1 MKKEVSL
8 TTNTIKG
15 WNYEDAVKTC
25 REQVT
30 LFYKVTLDL
39 VRELY
44 SAQQVLSNP
53 GFRVDLADGTL
64 CQAGTKSGP
73 KTFKDFLEDIGIPR
87 RTAYNWLALYLP
99 EEDRLMSTE
108 EFKQRLIDHYEALIA
123 QLDARY
129 PSFRPEGWDDRA
141 EAYWQKKQKI
151 AQLQQLASRPVSELV
166 GPQPS
171 LFDDSFLDSLR
182 APSSE
187 EIVRFGQL
195 KTKAEAYV
203 VPGVDEHQ
211 QIKALSFIE
220 ATVRQFPAQS
230 RRDIIRSL
238 ASMML
243 EILLNE
249 EDF

>member
-1 MKKEVSL
+1 MEKEVIL
-8 TTNTIKG
+8 AKNEIKE
-15 WNYEDAVKTC
+15 WDYQISVEIAKKHVRLLRK
-25 REQVT
+25 RT
-30 LFYKVTLDL
+30 LEL

-44 SAQQVLSNP
+44 KAQQNLEEQGRSAV
-53 GFRVDLADGTL
+53 GQFCTTA
-64 CQAGTKSGP
+64 
-73 KTFKDFLEDIGIPR
+73 KTFADYCEDIGLSR
-87 RTAYNWLALYLP
+87 RTAYSWLRLYIP

>member
-1 MKKEVSL
+1 MQKSNEL
-8 TTNTIKG
+8 TTNRLN
-15 WNYEDAVKTC
+15 WNYETSVEVAKKHVKLLK
-25 REQVT
+25 RRT
-30 LFYKVTLDL
+30 LEL

-44 SAQQVLSNP
+44 AAHENLDPRERTATGQFCP
-53 GFRVDLADGTL
+53 MG
-64 CQAGTKSGP
+64 KSWQNYC
-73 KTFKDFLEDIGIPR
+73 DDIGLSK
-87 RTAYNWLALYLP
+87 RTANSWLALYLP
-99 EEDRLMSTE
+99 DEDRLMTTE
-108 EFKQRLIDHYEALIA
+108 EFKQRLIDSYEALIA
-123 QLDARY
+123 QLDMRY
-129 PSFRPEGWDDRA
+129 PSFRPEGWNDRV
-141 EAYWQKKQKI
+141 EAYWQKKQKLM
-151 AQLQQLASRPVSELV
+151 QLQQLAARPVSEIV
-166 GPQPS
+166 DPQPS
-171 LFDDSFLDSLR
+171 LFDDSFLDSLKV
-182 APSSE
+182 PSSE

-195 KTKAEAYV
+195 KSKAESYV